1 MPTGMNS
8 RENLK
13 KGRATQFGANGDR
26 TAKAAG
32 KRSAEVRRELRAFAE
47 DMREIATPER
57 RYELAEKLLR
67 NMPKS
72 PEWFKLGL
80 RVLGELPPEQMQ
92 VQTAALSEA
101 AKADLDRL
109 LAETKGEIY

>member
-8 RENLK
+8 WENLK
-13 KGRATQFGANGDR
+13 KGVKTRFNSEG

-47 DMREIATPER
+47 DMREAATPER
-57 RYELAEKLLR
+57 RYELR